1 MENPLG
7 PTLAN
12 VFMNH
17 LEEKFV
23 DQVKTMNGVITWSSY
38 VDDIFIL
45 INDLANMKK
54 VLQFINNL
62 HKNIKFT
69 FEIEQDI
76 ILPFLD
82 VKILRKDNVGF
93 IVSIY
98 RKKTFTGVYLNWNS
112 LTSRRY
118 KIDREIERFF
128 NDKFK
133 DFHKMDEEDK
143 NIIFL
148 SLPYFGMFAEDF
160 KKRLTNLV

>member
-1 MENPLG
+1 MY
-7 PTLAN
+7 
-12 VFMNH
+12 
-17 LEEKFV
+17 
-23 DQVKTMNGVITWSSY
+23 GVITWLRY
-38 VDDIFIL
+38 VADIFIL

-54 VLQFINNL
+54 VLEFINNL

-69 FEIEQDI
+69 FEIEQDF

-118 KIDREIERFF
+118 KIGLI
-128 NDKFK
+128 KC
-133 DFHKMDEEDK
+133 
-143 NIIFL
+143 L
-148 SLPYFGMFAEDF
+148 L
-160 KKRLTNLV
+160 KRAW